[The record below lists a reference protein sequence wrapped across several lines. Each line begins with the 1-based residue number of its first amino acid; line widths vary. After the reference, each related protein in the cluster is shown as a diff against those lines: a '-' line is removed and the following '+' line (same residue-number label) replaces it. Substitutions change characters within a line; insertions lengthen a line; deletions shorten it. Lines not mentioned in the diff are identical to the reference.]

1 MRKLLIPIIALLI
14 LMATFSAYG
23 QNVKIIGK
31 DFWVTDEELRPIS
44 FGLCSWTDEE
54 SPCQL
59 GAFLNISLFNLWD
72 NHLRLGTGFAISTPD
87 EGTADFV
94 KVDLRLIGPTV
105 TTLLFDHLEL
115 GFYVTPFWNL
125 YDGGVDD
132 PYGVMVGYA
141 FGF

>member
-1 MRKLLIPIIALLI
+1 MKKFFIRAALVA
-14 LMATFSAYG
+14 LMTSTCYAG
-23 QNVKIIGK
+23 GVRMIGK

-54 SPCQL
+54 SDCQL

-72 NHLRLGTGFAISTPD
+72 NRLRLGTGFAISTPD

-94 KVDLRLIGPTV
+94 KVDARLIGPTV
-105 TTLLFDHLEL
+105 TTLLWDHLEL

-132 PYGVMVGYA
+132 PWGFMVGYA